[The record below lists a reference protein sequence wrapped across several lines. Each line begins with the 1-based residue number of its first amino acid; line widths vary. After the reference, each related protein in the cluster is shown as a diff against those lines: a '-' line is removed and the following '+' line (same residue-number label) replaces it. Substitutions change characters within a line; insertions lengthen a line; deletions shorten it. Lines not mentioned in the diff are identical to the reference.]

1 MAFAHKAK
9 KKTRTSKSSSRK
21 NQADPD
27 FFTSRPIF
35 SRKLRYFLPSVP
47 HFLEQLRY
55 TNTNSTASP

>member
-21 NQADPD
+21 NQADPI
-27 FFTSRPIF
+27 FSPLVPIF
-35 SRKLRYFLPSVP
+35 SRKHRYFLPSVP